1 LISNSD
7 LDSAFAAATPIE
19 ETNGYI
25 MVNLDGG
32 LSQQMFEV
40 SCLSFSSTW
49 LKVREFEHL
58 SQQMSEITM
67 LG

>member
-1 LISNSD
+1 MAGECFSNSD
-7 LDSAFAAATPIE
+7 FDFAFAAATPIE

-40 SCLSFSSTW
+40 YCLSSSSKC
-49 LKVREFEHL
+49 LNA
-58 SQQMSEITM
+58 
-67 LG
+67 